1 MKSFPRRLW
10 SPPGPDGHITRYS
23 LTWLAQNSYEGQKRS
38 AVQPRILWS
47 ADIYSSAKVPS
58 ASWDKFMSCDEELKN
73 FLNNFL
79 LYGIAFVEGVPP
91 TLEATETATQ
101 RVSLIRS
108 GLVCNA
114 SEIRQLNH
122 SNLFWSFNIIDCLSS
137 FTWLHVI
144 QTFFLLL

>member
-1 MKSFPRRLW
+1 MKLCLW
-10 SPPGPDGHITRYS
+10 SPPGPDGHVTRYN
-23 LTWLAQNSYEGQKRS
+23 LTWLAQNSYEGQKKS
-38 AVQPRILWS
+38 AMQPRILWN
-47 ADIYSSAKVPS
+47 ADIYSSAEVPA

-108 GLVCNA
+108 GL
-114 SEIRQLNH
+114 
-122 SNLFWSFNIIDCLSS
+122 LFQNDSI
-137 FTWLHVI
+137 
-144 QTFFLLL
+144 